1 MTPAEA
7 ADESAIASA
16 GRMRQTRG
24 MAQPA
29 RAPVQA
35 PAIELGDFRLTVHGR
50 QFPDAQDR
58 WDGNWLH
65 VTAQC
70 AQAGAIVATTGPIL
84 EAPDLQRFRDQ
95 LAAVTASQAGEAV
108 LSGAEPN
115 IVVRVAGA
123 DALGLVRV
131 RVDLTPEPQS
141 QGHWFASAVDPSYL
155 GEAIRQLDAVL
166 AAYPVRGR
174 APSLADLDRTDD

>member
-1 MTPAEA
+1 
-7 ADESAIASA
+7 
-16 GRMRQTRG
+16 

-29 RAPVQA
+29 HAFALA
-35 PAIELGDFRLTVHGR
+35 PAIELGDFQVTVHGR

-70 AQAGAIVATTGPIL
+70 AQAGAIVATGGPIL
-84 EAPDLQRFRDQ
+84 ETADLRRFRDQ
-95 LAAVTASQAGEAV
+95 LAVVAASPAGEAV
-108 LSGAEPN
+108 LSSAEPN
-115 IVVRVAGA
+115 IVVRVAAA

-131 RVDLTPEPQS
+131 RVELTPEPQS
-141 QGHWFASAVDPSYL
+141 QGHWFAYAIDPSYL
-155 GEAIRQLDAVL
+155 AEAIRQLDAVL

-174 APSLADLDRTDD
+174 VPSVADLDRADD